1 MNAAE
6 IFAQI
11 PGSFPPEKAGHLRAR
26 FQFNL
31 SGEGGGN
38 WVVAIADGACTVS
51 DGQVA
56 KPDVSIGMTASDFVK
71 MIAGELQPVVAFM
84 QGKLKLQGDMNLAMK
99 LQEIFAGASK

>member
-6 IFAQI
+6 IFAKI
-11 PGSFPPEKAGHLRAR
+11 PGSFPPEKAGTLRAK

-51 DGQVA
+51 QGQVT

-71 MIAGELQPVVAFM
+71 MIAGELQPVRAFM